1 MGRRSL
7 SHSLLSLFVSML
19 VSATAS
25 AEGLE
30 AASSELEPSAAV
42 QEQSDIL
49 ATAFGYQNDES
60 STVLVKTFD
69 LKTGA
74 LVSEASF
81 TLPGVEETSLSD
93 GASPARILAGGA
105 RVAAQG
111 ADMKLTLRV
120 YDAQSG
126 RYLHEVTL
134 NVAGDVE
141 AGVLP
146 TPVLGPGP
154 KRPMARRA
162 GLSVESPKDEAP
174 MFLIRAVDPSDER
187 VVWHTEF
194 EPTGSAIGN
203 LERIRYRLLPRETP
217 IVKDQKYDFQVRM
230 YDHRTGEMIWDNAS
244 SLLVKPAGSPSRE
257 DETLGKVLP
266 VWPSEA
272 SDEAAAELI

>member
-1 MGRRSL
+1 MDRRSL
-7 SHSLLSLFVSML
+7 SHSLLSLFLSAL
-19 VSATAS
+19 VAATAS
-25 AEGLE
+25 AEGLD
-30 AASSELEPSAAV
+30 AATSEVESGPAAEV
-42 QEQSDIL
+42 QSDIL

-74 LVSEASF
+74 LLSENSF
-81 TLPGVEETSLSD
+81 TLPGVEETSLTD

-126 RYLHEVTL
+126 RYLHDVTL

-141 AGVLP
+141 AGLLP
-146 TPVLGPGP
+146 TPVLGPAP
-154 KRPMARRA
+154 RRSMARRA
-162 GLSVESPKDEAP
+162 GLSVESPNDEAP

-194 EPTGSAIGN
+194 EPAGSAVGK

-272 SDEAAAELI
+272 SDEAAAESI